1 MPSGEAAGLKVS
13 KKTIKKERTMRKR
26 ILCKCMAVVLTGCMI
41 LQANVF
47 AAEPDSDF
55 LDAPQAVEDAYVID
69 EAAPDEAEV
78 DAAINVPEDEAE
90 ISEAVVDET
99 EVGAEADDAETDEI
113 IIEDAADEIVIDDF
127 DDDEILEDAVAVSD
141 ASYESDVSVPAEYGA
156 VVAQMEEEELVGAI
170 QKISLNTTYSFSV
183 AKGTKDPNYQLYAF
197 TPTETA
203 VYRVDVTG
211 TKGRTVSG
219 AMYYPSSSSSDL
231 YDVID
236 HGVYNN
242 NDLKYTLQLEKGR
255 TYYFYVGPNTNRAES
270 GKFKVRQVTKK
281 IKTSNIRYYT
291 NKILTVGPKGKGQW
305 ALKENGTKNFD
316 VWLFSIDEL
325 KSILYDVKL
334 TFTDGSS
341 ITWTPANGYEV
352 GSTGLLM
359 IPEQITD
366 GWKLDQRAYMHVYVG
381 DQKTTSKIEIKY
393 NDPLFKDVRDP
404 SNPYYKAIYWASDK
418 GITKGYSDG
427 TFGINKTCT
436 RGEAV
441 MFIWRMAGKPAPKS
455 ASKSPFKD
463 VPTSHTF
470 YKAILWASQ
479 KGVTTGYSDKTF
491 RPNKTC
497 TRGQIMTFVW
507 RYKGKPKPKTVSKS
521 PFKDVPKTHTYYKA
535 ILWGSQKGITKGFD
549 DGTFGINKD
558 CSRGQIVTFLYRIR

>member
-1 MPSGEAAGLKVS
+1 
-13 KKTIKKERTMRKR
+13 MRKR
-26 ILCKCMAVVLTGCMI
+26 ILCKCMAVALAGCMI

-47 AAEPDSDF
+47 AAEPDADILAASE
-55 LDAPQAVEDAYVID
+55 AVEDAYVID
-69 EAAPDEAEV
+69 DVAEDDLEV
-78 DAAINVPEDEAE
+78 DDAAVDVAEDDSEIIGAE
-90 ISEAVVDET
+90 IEDAD
-99 EVGAEADDAETDEI
+99 VGTDDAETDDTV
-113 IIEDAADEIVIDDF
+113 IEEAADEIEIDDF
-127 DDDEILEDAVAVSD
+127 DEDEILEDAVAVSD
-141 ASYESDVSVPAEYGA
+141 AAYESDVSVPAEYDA

-170 QKISLNTTYSFSV
+170 QKITLGTTYSFSV
-183 AKGTKDPNYQLYAF
+183 AKGTKDPNYEYYSF
-197 TPTETA
+197 KPTETA

-211 TKGRTVSG
+211 TKGLPLSG
-219 AMYYPSSSSSDL
+219 AMYYSSSSSSDL

-236 HGVYNN
+236 HGVYIK

-255 TYYFYVGPNTNRAES
+255 TYYFYVGPNTNRGES
-270 GKFKVRQVTKK
+270 GKFKLRKVTKK
-281 IKTSNIRYYT
+281 ISTSSIRYYT
-291 NKILTVGPKGKGQW
+291 NKIFTVGPKGKGQW
-305 ALKENGTKNFD
+305 ALKSDGTKNFD
-316 VWLFSIDEL
+316 VWLFSIEEL

-334 TFTDGSS
+334 TFTDGSK

-366 GWKLDQRAYMHVYVG
+366 GWKLDQRAYMHVYCG

-427 TFGINKTCT
+427 TFGINKSCT

-455 ASKSPFKD
+455 AGKSPFKD
-463 VPTSHTF
+463 VPKSHTF

-479 KGVTTGYSDKTF
+479 KGITTGYSDKTF

-521 PFKDVPKTHTYYKA
+521 PFKDVPKYHTYYKA

-549 DGTFGINKD
+549 DGTFGINKN
-558 CSRGQIVTFLYRIR
+558 CSRGQIVTFLYNAFA